1 MAQLQPLVDK
11 VRGQLP
17 SWKAW
22 LMNKVGR
29 LAMVKS
35 VLYAVPI
42 HQLLVFAPPKKTI
55 KQLEKIERGFLCA
68 GHEAANGGNCHVN
81 WRRTCR
87 PIELGGLGIPDLERT
102 GLALHLR
109 WLWLSRT
116 DQHRAWSGLDLQFS
130 ADERALFFACTTMSL
145 GNGLSALF

>member
-1 MAQLQPLVDK
+1 
-11 VRGQLP
+11 
-17 SWKAW
+17 
-22 LMNKVGR
+22 MNKVGR